1 MYGSLCFYVVFPT
14 YILKKCV
21 MNRIPPLEFLSGT
34 PKEAKTKKER
44 GSPESQGKG
53 CGSFNGR
60 DRFGSHDDTVD
71 GSEIRRLPRDVSQTL

>member
-1 MYGSLCFYVVFPT
+1 MVHYVSMLFFYVS
-14 YILKKCV
+14 Y
-21 MNRIPPLEFLSGT
+21 RIPPLEFLSGT

-60 DRFGSHDDTVD
+60 DRFGSHDMLKRDDTVD